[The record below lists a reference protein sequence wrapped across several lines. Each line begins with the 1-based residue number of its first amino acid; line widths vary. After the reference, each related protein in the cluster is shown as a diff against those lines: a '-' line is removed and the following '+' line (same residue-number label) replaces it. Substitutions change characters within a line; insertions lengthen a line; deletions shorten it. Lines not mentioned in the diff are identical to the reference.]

1 MKKWWRNC
9 REEGERM
16 NIKRRYFVEMSLRR
30 EEK

>member
-16 NIKRRYFVEMSLRR
+16 SIKRRYFVEMSLRR
-30 EEK
+30 